1 MNSFRYLNWLR
12 GGVMLVCVALSLLLV
27 TGFSQKET
35 GATHDRPET
44 VGPLIARG
52 YTDVRATSSLV
63 AGDPEG
69 GDIVAE
75 LKVRAGEQV
84 REGQIIA
91 VLGNHLAA
99 EIEVS
104 KVKVDIQSARA
115 QERSMLSGFRATEIA
130 SQEITVKLAEADY
143 RLKTLELSRTTL
155 PPDERELRVTLL
167 LKRMEREKARLSLKK
182 QHLAYDLARA
192 RTDLLVLDSLL
203 ENAEYS
209 REQTLVRAPLDGVVA
224 EVVART
230 GERVIPR
237 GIARIVDLAQMRIYA
252 DVDELHLNRLK
263 PDGSVE
269 FTLRGD
275 SVVHAGR
282 ITRLPGT
289 VKRTKRSESDFGESN
304 VRLAEI
310 EIAPVDQSTMAKM
323 IGREARVVFR

>member
-1 MNSFRYLNWLR
+1 MTSFRHLNWLR
-12 GGVMLVCVALSLLLV
+12 GGLLLVCVGLSLLLV
-27 TGFSQKET
+27 TGFSPQKNA
-35 GATHDRPET
+35 GTHDRMEAA
-44 VGPLIARG
+44 GPLIARG

-69 GDIVAE
+69 GDVVAE
-75 LKVRAGEQV
+75 LKVRTGEQV
-84 REGQIIA
+84 SAGQIIA

-115 QERSMLSGFRATEIA
+115 QERSMVLGFRATEIV
-130 SQEITVKLAEADY
+130 SQEISVKLAEANY
-143 RLKTLELSRTTL
+143 RLKALELSRTTL

-167 LKRMEREKARLSLKK
+167 LRRLEREKAQLSLKK
-182 QHLAYDLARA
+182 QHLASDLAQVRA
-192 RTDLLVLDSLL
+192 DLVVLSSLL

-224 EVVART
+224 EVMART
-230 GERVIPR
+230 GERIIPR
-237 GIARIVDLAQMRIYA
+237 GIVRIVDLTQMRIYA
-252 DVDELHLNRLK
+252 DVDELHLNQLK

-282 ITRLPGT
+282 IAKLPGT
-289 VKRTKRSESDFGESN
+289 VKRTKRSEADFGESN